1 MKASLDET
9 RQSGSLEL
17 LARQLVEGFITGLHK
32 SPYHGFSV
40 EFAEHRLYNVGQ
52 STRHIDWKV
61 FARTDR
67 LYTKQYEEETNLRCL
82 IALDCSS
89 SMYYPKESLAKI
101 KFSVYAAASLTYLLH
116 RQRDAVGLTLF
127 SDSIEELTP
136 IKSSSTHLNKLFTL
150 LNNKVNV
157 TGQQSKKTNVVNV
170 LHEIAEKIHKR
181 SLVIIFSDMFDGSEN
196 QEEIFKALQHL
207 KHNKHEV
214 LLFHITDHQTELKFS
229 FAERPY
235 EFIDLES
242 GEKLKLHPS
251 EIKDQFESELSA
263 LHAQL
268 KLKCNQLKI
277 DFISVDSK
285 SNYTDVLQAYLI
297 KRSKMR

>member
-1 MKASLDET
+1 MNATLDKT
-9 RQSGSLEL
+9 RQSSSLEL
-17 LARQLVEGFITGLHK
+17 LAKQLVEGFITGLHK

-40 EFAEHRLYNVGQ
+40 EFAEHRLYNEGQ

-82 IALDCSS
+82 IVLDCSS

-101 KFSVYAAASLTYLLH
+101 RFSIYAASALSYLLH
-116 RQRDAVGLTLF
+116 KQRDAVGISLF
-127 SDSIEELTP
+127 SDSVEELTP
-136 IKSSSTHLNKLFTL
+136 VKSSSTHLNKIFTL
-150 LNNKVNV
+150 LENKLARPPALE
-157 TGQQSKKTNVVNV
+157 KKTNVVTV

-181 SLVIIFSDMFDGSEN
+181 SLVIIFSDMFDGGESH
-196 QEEIFKALQHL
+196 EEIFKALQHL

-214 LLFHITDHQTELKFS
+214 LLFHVTDHETELNFS

-251 EIKDQFESELSA
+251 EIKEKFEEQLTK
-263 LHAQL
+263 LHAEL
-268 KLKCNQLKI
+268 KLKCNQFKI
-277 DFISVDSK
+277 DFISVDSNSK
-285 SNYTDVLQAYLI
+285 YNEVLQAYLI

>member
-1 MKASLDET
+1 MKLTFEDI

-17 LARQLVEGFITGLHK
+17 LAKQLVEGFITGLHK

-40 EFAEHRLYNVGQ
+40 EFAEHRLYNEGQ

-82 IALDCSS
+82 LVIDASS
-89 SMYYPKESLAKI
+89 SMYYPKDTHAKI
-101 KFSVYAAASLTYLLH
+101 TFSVYAASALAYLLH
-116 RQRDAVGLTLF
+116 KQRDAVGVSLF
-127 SDSIEELTP
+127 TDKVEELTP
-136 IKSSSTHLNKLFTL
+136 VKSSASHLNKLFAL
-150 LNNKVNV
+150 LENRLAAPQD
-157 TGQQSKKTNVVNV
+157 THQTNVAEV

-181 SLVIIFSDMFDGSEN
+181 SLVIIFSDMFEGSEN
-196 QEEIFKALQHL
+196 HEEIFKALQHL

-214 LLFHITDHQTELKFS
+214 LLFHVTDHSTELNFS

-251 EIKDQFESELSA
+251 EIKERYEKQLGQ
-263 LHAQL
+263 LHAEL
-268 KLKCNQLKI
+268 KMKCNQLKI
-277 DFISVDSK
+277 DFVSVDSQK
-285 SNYTDVLQAYLI
+285 NYNEVLQAYLI
-297 KRSKMR
+297 KRGKMR